1 MAPEGAACPEQVC
14 MFVVH
19 FLLLLVPLVLFHEL
33 GHFLVAR
40 WMGVRVLS
48 FSIGFG
54 PVVAAWTRDGTEYAI
69 RALPLGGF
77 VRMLGDDPT
86 GGDDEGPPP
95 PDSFAAKPVWRR
107 SLIVAAGPIANL
119 LLPIAILFGGS
130 MLVDG
135 EVVSSRIGTVLPGGP
150 ADTAGMRSGDRVL
163 RIDGEAIGDFM
174 DLKRVVSAR
183 PGKRVPVELERDGE
197 AKTLWLTP
205 EVRRDMRLPEIGVID
220 TVGRIQVLPDAQAAI
235 VQVRPDGP
243 AFAAGLRSG
252 DRVLSVDGK
261 PTRRLWEVTA
271 ALKQAEGREVRL
283 QVAPPRHSEPL
294 DESAISAHD
303 GELHARGRAREL
315 SLRGGSADALGLE
328 AAQTVIGYLEAGSPA
343 ATAGLQVGDQVLALD
358 GEPVGSFLAL
368 IDRLRKPYDEARA
381 DDAARGLD
389 GDALLAHLGKA
400 LKPRTLRVRRV
411 AQDQASELDVRV
423 QPLVRLDRNE
433 RPQLRFGAGPMQR
446 YEGPEMIPNASR
458 LRYAALQTRDE
469 MTEAIRV
476 TVLTVAG
483 LFRGHVPVKEV
494 GGPIFMA
501 QLASRTAD
509 LGWGYFFKLMVWL
522 SVNLAI
528 LNLLPIPIADGGH
541 LFFLAIEAVR
551 REPVSLR
558 TRMVAAYVGMTFLAL
573 LFVVVMK
580 NDFQRLI
587 ASLAN
592 G

>member
-1 MAPEGAACPEQVC
+1 

-54 PVVAAWTRDGTEYAI
+54 PVVAAWNKDGTEYAI

-86 GGDDEGPPP
+86 GGDDDGPPA

-130 MLVDG
+130 MISDG
-135 EVVSSRIGTVLPGGP
+135 QVVSSRIGTVLPGGP
-150 ADTAGMRSGDRVL
+150 ADQAGLRSGDRVL
-163 RIDGEAIGDFM
+163 AIDDEPTPTFM
-174 DLKRVVSAR
+174 DLRRVVTAR
-183 PGKRVPVELERDGE
+183 PGKRVTAVVERDGKQE
-197 AKTLWLTP
+197 TLWLEP
-205 EVRRDMRLPEIGVID
+205 EARRDMRLPEIGVID
-220 TVGRIQVLPDAQAAI
+220 TVGRIQVLPDGQAAI

-252 DRVLSVDGK
+252 ERIIEVDGK
-261 PTRRLWEVTA
+261 ATRRSWELQA
-271 ALKQAEGREVRL
+271 ALIAAKGRDVTLR
-283 QVAPPRHSEPL
+283 VAPPRHEAPL
-294 DESAISAHD
+294 DEAAIKAHD
-303 GELHARGRAREL
+303 GELHDLAAARDVHLRAAPMME
-315 SLRGGSADALGLE
+315 LGLE
-328 AAQTVIGYLEAGSPA
+328 PAQRVVGYLEADSPA
-343 ATAGLQVGDQVLALD
+343 VSAGLRVGDEVLAID
-358 GEPVGSFLAL
+358 GDPVGSFLSVHE
-368 IDRLRKPYDEARA
+368 RLRKRFDDARA
-381 DDAARGLD
+381 DDAARGLE
-389 GDALLAHLGKA
+389 GDVLLAHIRAGLGDPYM
-400 LKPRTLRVRRV
+400 LTIRRAEAAAARELQVPLAV
-411 AQDQASELDVRV
+411 AVVLDATG
-423 QPLVRLDRNE
+423 
-433 RPQLRFGAGPMQR
+433 RPKLRFGAGPMQR
-446 YEGPEMIPNASR
+446 YEAPELIDNPAP
-458 LRYAALQTRDE
+458 LTYAAHQTADE
-469 MTEAIRV
+469 MQEALRV
-476 TVLTVAG
+476 TLLTVAG

-522 SVNLAI
+522 SINLAI

-558 TRMVAAYVGMTFLAL
+558 TRMVAAYVGMTFLGL

-580 NDFQRLI
+580 NDVQRLI
-587 ASLAN
+587 ATFAN
-592 G
+592 

>member
-1 MAPEGAACPEQVC
+1 

-54 PVVAAWTRDGTEYAI
+54 PVVAAWTKDGTEYAI

-86 GGDDEGPPP
+86 GGDDDGPPP

-130 MLVDG
+130 MISDG
-135 EVVSSRIGTVLPGGP
+135 QVVSSRIGTVLPGGP
-150 ADTAGMRSGDRVL
+150 ADQAGLRSGDRVL
-163 RIDGEAIGDFM
+163 SIDDEPTPTFM
-174 DLKRVVSAR
+174 DLRRVVTAR
-183 PGKRVPVELERDGE
+183 PGKRVTAVVERDGKKE
-197 AKTLWLTP
+197 TLWLEP
-205 EVRRDMRLPEIGVID
+205 EARRDMRLPEIGVID
-220 TVGRIQVLPDAQAAI
+220 TVGRIQVLPDGQAAI

-252 DRVLSVDGK
+252 ERIIEVDGK
-261 PTRRLWEVTA
+261 ATRRSWELQA
-271 ALKQAEGREVRL
+271 ALIAAKGRDVTLR
-283 QVAPPRHSEPL
+283 VAPPRHDAPL
-294 DESAISAHD
+294 DEAAIKAHD
-303 GELHARGRAREL
+303 GELHDLAAARDVRLRAA
-315 SLRGGSADALGLE
+315 SMMDLGLE
-328 AAQTVIGYLEAGSPA
+328 PAQRVVGYLEADSPA
-343 ATAGLQVGDQVLALD
+343 VSAGLRVGDEVLAID
-358 GEPVGSFLAL
+358 GDPVGSFLTVHE
-368 IDRLRKPYDEARA
+368 RLRKRFDDARA
-381 DDAARGLD
+381 DDAARGLE
-389 GDALLAHLGKA
+389 GDELLAHIRAGLGD
-400 LKPRTLRVRRV
+400 PYTLTIRRADGGAARELQVPLTV
-411 AQDQASELDVRV
+411 AVVLDATG
-423 QPLVRLDRNE
+423 
-433 RPQLRFGAGPMQR
+433 RPKLRFGAGPMQR
-446 YEGPEMIPNASR
+446 YEAPELIDNPAP
-458 LRYAALQTRDE
+458 LVYAAHQTADE
-469 MTEAIRV
+469 MQEALRV
-476 TVLTVAG
+476 TLLTVAG

-558 TRMVAAYVGMTFLAL
+558 TRMVAAYVGMTFLGL

-580 NDFQRLI
+580 NDVQRLI
-587 ASLAN
+587 ATFAN
-592 G
+592 

>member
-1 MAPEGAACPEQVC
+1 
-14 MFVVH
+14 
-19 FLLLLVPLVLFHEL
+19 
-33 GHFLVAR
+33 
-40 WMGVRVLS
+40 
-48 FSIGFG
+48 
-54 PVVAAWTRDGTEYAI
+54 
-69 RALPLGGF
+69 
-77 VRMLGDDPT
+77 
-86 GGDDEGPPP
+86 
-95 PDSFAAKPVWRR
+95 
-107 SLIVAAGPIANL
+107 
-119 LLPIAILFGGS
+119 
-130 MLVDG
+130 
-135 EVVSSRIGTVLPGGP
+135 
-150 ADTAGMRSGDRVL
+150 
-163 RIDGEAIGDFM
+163 
-174 DLKRVVSAR
+174 
-183 PGKRVPVELERDGE
+183 
-197 AKTLWLTP
+197 
-205 EVRRDMRLPEIGVID
+205 
-220 TVGRIQVLPDAQAAI
+220 
-235 VQVRPDGP
+235 
-243 AFAAGLRSG
+243 
-252 DRVLSVDGK
+252 
-261 PTRRLWEVTA
+261 VTA

-294 DESAISAHD
+294 DEGAISSHD
-303 GELHARGRAREL
+303 GELHARDRAREL
-315 SLRGGSADALGLE
+315 TLRGGSADALGLE

-343 ATAGLQVGDQVLALD
+343 ASAGLQVGDQVLALD
-358 GEPVGSFLAL
+358 GEPVGSYLAL

-400 LKPRTLRVRRV
+400 LKPRTVRVRRV
-411 AQDQASELDVRV
+411 VQDQASELDVLV

>member
-1 MAPEGAACPEQVC
+1 

-77 VRMLGDDPT
+77 VRMLGDDPA

-294 DESAISAHD
+294 DE
-303 GELHARGRAREL
+303 
-315 SLRGGSADALGLE
+315 
-328 AAQTVIGYLEAGSPA
+328 
-343 ATAGLQVGDQVLALD
+343 
-358 GEPVGSFLAL
+358 
-368 IDRLRKPYDEARA
+368 
-381 DDAARGLD
+381 
-389 GDALLAHLGKA
+389 
-400 LKPRTLRVRRV
+400 
-411 AQDQASELDVRV
+411 
-423 QPLVRLDRNE
+423 
-433 RPQLRFGAGPMQR
+433 
-446 YEGPEMIPNASR
+446 
-458 LRYAALQTRDE
+458 
-469 MTEAIRV
+469 
-476 TVLTVAG
+476 
-483 LFRGHVPVKEV
+483 
-494 GGPIFMA
+494 
-501 QLASRTAD
+501 
-509 LGWGYFFKLMVWL
+509 
-522 SVNLAI
+522 
-528 LNLLPIPIADGGH
+528 
-541 LFFLAIEAVR
+541 
-551 REPVSLR
+551 
-558 TRMVAAYVGMTFLAL
+558 
-573 LFVVVMK
+573 
-580 NDFQRLI
+580 
-587 ASLAN
+587 
-592 G
+592 